1 MKKPSDLR
9 ELTLEELRQEEIN
22 FRKELF
28 NLKFQKTTGEI
39 ENPKRIML
47 VRREIARI
55 LTVTTEKLTASA
67 DLSAN
72 RQVREAKKLH
82 AKS

>member
-72 RQVREAKKLH
+72 RKVR
-82 AKS
+82 

>member
-9 ELTLEELRQEEIN
+9 ELTLEELKQEEIN

-39 ENPKRIML
+39 ENPKRLKL
-47 VRREIARI
+47 VRREIAKI
-55 LTVTTEKLTASA
+55 LTVTTEKLTASS
-67 DLSAN
+67 DLSADK
-72 RQVREAKKLH
+72 QVR
-82 AKS
+82 

>member
-39 ENPKRIML
+39 ENPKRIMQ

-72 RQVREAKKLH
+72 KQVR
-82 AKS
+82 

>member
-1 MKKPSDLR
+1 MKKLSDLR
-9 ELTLEELRQEEIN
+9 ELTLEELRQEETN

-72 RQVREAKKLH
+72 RQVR
-82 AKS
+82 

>member
-1 MKKPSDLR
+1 MKKPSALR

-39 ENPKRIML
+39 ENPKRIMQ

-72 RQVREAKKLH
+72 KQVR
-82 AKS
+82 

>member
-9 ELTLEELRQEEIN
+9 ELTLEELKQEEIN

-47 VRREIARI
+47 VRRKIAKI

-67 DLSAN
+67 DLSAK
-72 RQVREAKKLH
+72 RQVR
-82 AKS
+82 

>member
-47 VRREIARI
+47 VRRKIARI
-55 LTVTTEKLTASA
+55 LTVTAEKLTASA
-67 DLSAN
+67 DLSAK
-72 RQVREAKKLH
+72 RQVR
-82 AKS
+82 